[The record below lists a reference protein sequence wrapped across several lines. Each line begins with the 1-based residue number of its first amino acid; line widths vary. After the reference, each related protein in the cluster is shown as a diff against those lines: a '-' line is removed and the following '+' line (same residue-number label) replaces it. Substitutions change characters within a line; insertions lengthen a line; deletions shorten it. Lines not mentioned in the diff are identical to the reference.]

1 MNQLLST
8 TVYRDPPTNFIFLL
22 PDQVRAISLSRMMY
36 DSIFISESDHNFAR
50 AFFILMNLK
59 LTLVF
64 FNCREFLILQNE
76 GPLTL
81 PNYESLK

>member
-50 AFFILMNLK
+50 AFFILVNLK

-64 FNCREFLILQNE
+64 FNCHEFLILQNE

-81 PNYESLK
+81 PNYESFK